1 MIKIDES
8 GRIQVVRKDTGS
20 FTITPK
26 YRDEDEEIY
35 RLKDGEV
42 IRFIVYVYPEKPLL
56 TKENG
61 SQAED
66 GSVEFYLTSEDT
78 DLPETTYGYR
88 AKLIGRNGEEIDR
101 IDTFI
106 GAEAGRFEVI

>member
-1 MIKIDES
+1 MVRIDEA

-26 YRDEDEEIY
+26 YEDGEIY
-35 RLKDGEV
+35 RLKDGEFV
-42 IRFIVYVYPEKPLL
+42 RFIVYTLPEKPLL
-56 TKENG
+56 QKE
-61 SQAED
+61 SDTQAED
-66 GSVEFYLTSEDT
+66 GSIEFYLSSADT

-88 AKLIGRNGEEIDR
+88 AKLVGSDGEEIDR

>member
-20 FTITPK
+20 FAITPK
-26 YRDEDEEIY
+26 KDDGEIY
-35 RLKDGEV
+35 RLKDGEFV
-42 IRFIVYVYPEKPLL
+42 RFVVFVMPENPLL
-56 TKENG
+56 QKESG
-61 SQAED
+61 TQAED
-66 GSVEFYLTSEDT
+66 GSVEFYLASAET

-88 AKLIGRNGEEIDR
+88 AKLIGKNGEEIDR

>member
-8 GRIQVVRKDTGS
+8 GRIQLVRKDTGS

-26 YRDEDEEIY
+26 CEDGEVY
-35 RLKDGEV
+35 RLKDGEFV
-42 IRFIVYVYPEKPLL
+42 RFIVYIYPEKPIMQ
-56 TKENG
+56 KD
-61 SQAED
+61 SSVQAED
-66 GSVEFYLTSEDT
+66 GSIEFYLTSADT

-88 AKLIGRNGEEIDR
+88 AKLIGSDGEEIDR

-106 GAEAGRFEVI
+106 GAENGKFEVI

>member
-26 YRDEDEEIY
+26 YEDGEIY
-35 RLKDGEV
+35 HLKDGEFV
-42 IRFIVYVYPEKPLL
+42 RFIVYTLPEKPILQ
-56 TKENG
+56 KESGN
-61 SQAED
+61 QAED
-66 GSVEFYLTSEDT
+66 GSVEFYLFSAET

-106 GAEAGRFEVI
+106 GAENGRFEVI

>member
-26 YRDEDEEIY
+26 YKDGEIC
-35 RLKDGEV
+35 RLKDGEFV
-42 IRFIVYVYPEKPLL
+42 RFIVYIQPENPLL
-56 TKENG
+56 QKESG
-61 SQAED
+61 KQAED
-66 GSVEFYLTSEDT
+66 GSVEFYLSSADT
-78 DLPETTYGYR
+78 DLPERNYGYR
-88 AKLIGRNGEEIDR
+88 AKLIGQNGEEIDR

-106 GAEAGRFEVI
+106 GAENGKFEVI

>member
-8 GRIQVVRKDTGS
+8 GRIQIVRKDTGS

-26 YRDEDEEIY
+26 YKDGETY
-35 RLKDGEV
+35 RLKYGES
-42 IRFIVYVYPEKPLL
+42 IRFIVYTLPEKPLL
-56 TKENG
+56 QKESG
-61 SQAED
+61 TQAED
-66 GSVEFYLTSEDT
+66 GSIEFYLASADT

-106 GAEAGRFEVI
+106 GAENGKFEVI